1 MVQFSQAS
9 IQYHIESVF
18 PIEKYVYITYHLSG
32 AISPWSSMLMKHIGS
47 DFPDEFIHSQDTMAV
62 RGPNAKAKANLVQG
76 IIHLVQIARKTK
88 EVENLKGKNSKKAK
102 KDGTDI

>member
-1 MVQFSQAS
+1 
-9 IQYHIESVF
+9 
-18 PIEKYVYITYHLSG
+18 
-32 AISPWSSMLMKHIGS
+32 MKHIGS

>member
-32 AISPWSSMLMKHIGS
+32 AISPWSSMLMKHI
-47 DFPDEFIHSQDTMAV
+47 DWLEFC
-62 RGPNAKAKANLVQG
+62 KK
-76 IIHLVQIARKTK
+76 
-88 EVENLKGKNSKKAK
+88 VERINEWKKR
-102 KDGTDI
+102 IL